1 MSYRICASIC
11 STPVECLIDTGAA
24 VSLLSVNVW
33 QRVAGYGR
41 VLPPIEKWTGQTLV
55 GVNGSALSVKGV
67 AGLPLSLEGN
77 IFNVPFVVTDDILVE
92 AILGL
97 DFVESNHCVIDCG
110 HRNLTFPSRRLSL
123 KLLPQGSSK
132 TEKNIA
138 VGLILTQKV
147 TIPPASEIEVM
158 AALEDTTSRNG
169 TWIVEGNRAGRYGV
183 MVARSVV
190 CPTSQAVPVR
200 LLNPRE
206 ESVVVRKGV
215 QIARME
221 QLDDM
226 CVGNV
231 LPAPTSPSEASPK
244 DKDMLWDM
252 VCKVG
257 NHVSSAEKEKLYY
270 LLLEYSDVFSLS
282 NDGLGRTSL
291 SKHRI
296 NTGDSLPVHI
306 PPRRIPHARREEV
319 RKLLQDMLA
328 KGAIQPSDSPW
339 SSPIVLVTKKDGSTR
354 FCVDYRKVNAVT
366 RKDAYPLPRVDDTL
380 DTLAGSKLFST
391 LDLATGYWQVE
402 VADEDKEKTAFSTP
416 EGLYQFEVMPFGL
429 CNAPATF
436 QRLMDKVLSGLKW
449 YSCLVYIDDIVVVGD
464 SFENHLYNLVGVLKR
479 LRE

>member
-1 MSYRICASIC
+1 M
-11 STPVECLIDTGAA
+11 
-24 VSLLSVNVW
+24 
-33 QRVAGYGR
+33 
-41 VLPPIEKWTGQTLV
+41 
-55 GVNGSALSVKGV
+55 
-67 AGLPLSLEGN
+67 
-77 IFNVPFVVTDDILVE
+77 E

-123 KLLPQGSSK
+123 ELLPQGSSK

-147 TIPPASEIEVM
+147 AIPPASEMEVM
-158 AALEDTTSRNG
+158 AALEDTTSRKG

-190 CPTSQAVPVR
+190 CPTSQTVPVR

-231 LPAPTSPSEASPK
+231 STSPSEASPK
-244 DKDMLWDM
+244 DRDTLWDM

-270 LLLEYSDVFSLS
+270 VLQEYTDVFSLS

-296 NTGDSLPVHI
+296 NTGDSLPIHI
-306 PPRRIPHARREEV
+306 PPRRILHARREEV

-339 SSPIVLVTKKDGSTR
+339 SSPIVLVTKKDRSTR
-354 FCVDYRKVNAVT
+354 FCVDY
-366 RKDAYPLPRVDDTL
+366 
-380 DTLAGSKLFST
+380 
-391 LDLATGYWQVE
+391 
-402 VADEDKEKTAFSTP
+402 
-416 EGLYQFEVMPFGL
+416 
-429 CNAPATF
+429 
-436 QRLMDKVLSGLKW
+436 
-449 YSCLVYIDDIVVVGD
+449 
-464 SFENHLYNLVGVLKR
+464 
-479 LRE
+479 

>member
-1 MSYRICASIC
+1 MINWLYPCTLAVTLSMSYRICASIC

-24 VSLLSVNVW
+24 VSLLSVNAW
-33 QRVAGYGR
+33 QRVAGYCR

-147 TIPPASEIEVM
+147 TIPPASEMEIM
-158 AALEDTTSRNG
+158 AALEDTTSRKG

-183 MVARSVV
+183 TVARSVV

-206 ESVVVRKGV
+206 ESIVVRKGV

-244 DKDMLWDM
+244 DRDMLWDM

-270 LLLEYSDVFSLS
+270 VLLEYSDVFSLS
-282 NDGLGRTSL
+282 NDGLGCTSL

-296 NTGDSLPVHI
+296 NTGDFLPVHI
-306 PPRRIPHARREEV
+306 PPRRIPHARREEM
-319 RKLLQDMLA
+319 RKLLQDMLE

-354 FCVDYRKVNAVT
+354 FCVDYRKVT
-366 RKDAYPLPRVDDTL
+366 QSLEKMHTL
-380 DTLAGSKLFST
+380 FPAWMIHWTLG
-391 LDLATGYWQVE
+391 LAQ
-402 VADEDKEKTAFSTP
+402 S
-416 EGLYQFEVMPFGL
+416 
-429 CNAPATF
+429 CF
-436 QRLMDKVLSGLKW
+436 QHW
-449 YSCLVYIDDIVVVGD
+449 T
-464 SFENHLYNLVGVLKR
+464 
-479 LRE
+479 

>member
-1 MSYRICASIC
+1 M
-11 STPVECLIDTGAA
+11 
-24 VSLLSVNVW
+24 
-33 QRVAGYGR
+33 
-41 VLPPIEKWTGQTLV
+41 
-55 GVNGSALSVKGV
+55 NGSALSVKGV
-67 AGLPLSLEGN
+67 VGLALSLEGN
-77 IFNVPFVVTDDILVE
+77 IFNVPFVATGDILVE

-123 KLLPQGSSK
+123 ELLPQGSSK

-147 TIPPASEIEVM
+147 AIRPASEMEVM
-158 AALEDTTSRNG
+158 AALEDTTSRKG

-190 CPTSQAVPVR
+190 CPTSQTVPVR

-231 LPAPTSPSEASPK
+231 STSPSEASPK
-244 DKDMLWDM
+244 DRDMLWDM

-270 LLLEYSDVFSLS
+270 VLQEYTDVFSLS

-296 NTGDSLPVHI
+296 NTGDSLPIHI
-306 PPRRIPHARREEV
+306 PPRRILHARREEV

-339 SSPIVLVTKKDGSTR
+339 SSPIVLVTKKDRSTR
-354 FCVDYRKVNAVT
+354 FCVDY
-366 RKDAYPLPRVDDTL
+366 
-380 DTLAGSKLFST
+380 
-391 LDLATGYWQVE
+391 
-402 VADEDKEKTAFSTP
+402 
-416 EGLYQFEVMPFGL
+416 
-429 CNAPATF
+429 
-436 QRLMDKVLSGLKW
+436 
-449 YSCLVYIDDIVVVGD
+449 
-464 SFENHLYNLVGVLKR
+464 
-479 LRE
+479 